1 MKEPILQIPN
11 LAIHISDD
19 PKGTFKWDNE
29 VNLRPILAT
38 MIVDSL
44 IDQGNQEE
52 KKKEESK
59 EESSVYG
66 IEKKHL
72 KTFLD
77 LIASHAESLPENVV
91 DFELSMYDTNPS
103 SIIGL
108 HKEFI
113 SSPRIDNMVSSICAA
128 YALSERSESVTEER
142 TIEMIILYDHE
153 EIGSESAQGAASS
166 MTSDVLK

>member
-1 MKEPILQIPN
+1 M
-11 LAIHISDD
+11 
-19 PKGTFKWDNE
+19 
-29 VNLRPILAT
+29 AT

-44 IDQGNQEE
+44 IDGAGKEE
-52 KKKEESK
+52 KKQEEEKKEE
-59 EESSVYG
+59 SVYG

-77 LIASHAESLPENVV
+77 LIASKSGSLPENVV

-103 SIIGL
+103 TIIGL

-128 YALSERSESVTEER
+128 HAIAERSENVTEEK
-142 TIEMIILYDHE
+142 TIEIIILYDHE
-153 EIGSESAQGAASS
+153 EIGSESA
-166 MTSDVLK
+166 